1 MTILNDYVL
10 HNLPFGA
17 GMAITLLAGL
27 VVVFSIWG
35 IVAIFDEGKTLRGT
49 LLLLTCIVCIFS
61 AYMISDTWIY
71 EEHYLEVTL
80 DEDVSFT
87 EIAHRYDLVERRGDI
102 WKLREKTKEE

>member
-1 MTILNDYVL
+1 MTILNDYVM

-17 GMAITLLAGL
+17 SAAITILVGL
-27 VVVFSIWG
+27 VVTFSIRA
-35 IVAIFDEGKTLRGT
+35 VVVIFDEGKTLLGI
-49 LLLLTCIVCIFS
+49 LLLLTCIVCFIS
-61 AYMISDTWIY
+61 AFMISDAWTY

-80 DEDVSFT
+80 DDVTFT